1 MLQPKKDQ
9 WWVWEKKKRDFCEGK
24 EEDIHVED

>member
-1 MLQPKKDQ
+1 MGGKFGG
-9 WWVWEKKKRDFCEGK
+9 KKKYFCEGK